1 MRSSEMPVHGE
12 YEIASSLDPLI
23 PGAGTSLACRYA
35 DLAQQHHDLDY
46 MICALSE
53 QAGCDELLVA
63 RLKKRK
69 LRLKDEIARVVSDL
83 RTTGDAAAHP

>member
-1 MRSSEMPVHGE
+1 MPVHGE
-12 YEIASSLDPLI
+12 YEIASALDPLI
-23 PGAGTSLACRYA
+23 PGTDWALAWRYA
-35 DLAQQHHDLDY
+35 DLTQQHHDLDY

-53 QAGCDELLVA
+53 QSGCDELLVA

-69 LRLKDEIARVVSDL
+69 LQLKDKIARVATDL

>member
-12 YEIASSLDPLI
+12 YEIASALDPLI
-23 PGAGTSLACRYA
+23 PGTDPALARRYA

-46 MICALSE
+46 LICALSE
-53 QAGCDELLVA
+53 QAASDELLVA

-69 LRLKDEIARVVSDL
+69 LKLKDEIARVASDL
-83 RTTGDAAAHP
+83 RGTGDATAHP